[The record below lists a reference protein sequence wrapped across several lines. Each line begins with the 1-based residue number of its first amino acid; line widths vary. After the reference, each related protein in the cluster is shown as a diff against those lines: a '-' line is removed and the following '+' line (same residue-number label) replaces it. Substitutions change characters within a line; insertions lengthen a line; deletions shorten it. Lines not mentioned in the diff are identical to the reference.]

1 MAFNFFLFM
10 FDDIFVQLGT
20 TSSRDGQGTGR
31 DSLDLMGDPIF
42 ESAAWFLFIILKF
55 IFTSFFEIRIHE
67 KKIPWHQKKIIFEGR
82 FL

>member
-1 MAFNFFLFM
+1 M

-42 ESAAWFLFIILKF
+42 ESAA
-55 IFTSFFEIRIHE
+55 
-67 KKIPWHQKKIIFEGR
+67 
-82 FL
+82 